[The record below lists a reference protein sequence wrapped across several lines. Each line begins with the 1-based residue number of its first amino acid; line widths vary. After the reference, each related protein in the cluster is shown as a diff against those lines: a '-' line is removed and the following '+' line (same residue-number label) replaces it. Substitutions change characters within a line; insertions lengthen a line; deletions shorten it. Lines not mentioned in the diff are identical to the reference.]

1 MDGWMVGWMDG
12 WMKGPYIRFKYTFVL
27 MNLSVF
33 FNDGTVNLSMY
44 AKYFTSRNTVNCNK
58 IWSSKRKIL
67 IKESLKFFFGN
78 PILFV

>member
-1 MDGWMVGWMDG
+1 MDGWLDGWMDG
-12 WMKGPYIRFKYTFVL
+12 WMDRILDLYTFVH

-58 IWSSKRKIL
+58 MWSSKRKKL
-67 IKESLKFFFGN
+67 IKESLKKIFGN